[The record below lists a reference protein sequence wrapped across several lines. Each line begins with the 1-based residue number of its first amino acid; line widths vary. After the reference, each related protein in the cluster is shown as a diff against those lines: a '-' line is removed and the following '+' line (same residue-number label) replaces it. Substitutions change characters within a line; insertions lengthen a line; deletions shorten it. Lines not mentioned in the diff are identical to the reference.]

1 MILLLTV
8 MLKKL
13 SYCAKTFGLIVLI
26 SFFSTIL
33 FAQEPP
39 VKDTIVPAKGN
50 PDAQL
55 KEIKKE
61 KNELKDS
68 SNGQPK
74 KIAQVDTTINNKYGD
89 LLNDDTAYNK
99 KAHWLKP
106 TAQLFALNL
115 FQVGLDH
122 FLLKADYAKIGWQ
135 SWGYNI
141 RTGWEW
147 DTDRF
152 GVNFIGHPYTGSMY
166 YNMARSNGYKYLQ
179 SIPFAVGGSLMWE
192 YFGENTRPSYNDIIN
207 TPINGIFFGEI
218 LYRLSSNVLDDRAR
232 GSERVF
238 REILAGLIDPIR
250 GLNRLFD
257 GKSRRLLNKEVYQK
271 EPLNIT
277 INAGLHKINEN
288 NTFFGKGIN
297 STMINLQLD
306 YGNPFEDRPRKPF
319 DLFRLRTEFN
329 FGAGRKILDHI
340 NGYGILFGRNHQLG
354 KLSMLIGAFQY
365 YDYWDNKSFE
375 LGAIGLGAGAFF
387 KLPITD
393 NTIFYTNLHTAFI
406 PFAGNS
412 TKFGPDTSQFR
423 DYDFAGGM
431 EAKIESSISLGKYFT
446 ASLMYHYYALRTYV
460 GISGNNFIGIL
471 EPKITIHLYNNLNLG
486 FEQSGY
492 ADNRR
497 PDGALNIHSVR
508 TEQKIFLNLYLQDSQ
523 RKGHYK

>member
-1 MILLLTV
+1 MKALYLFIF
-8 MLKKL
+8 
-13 SYCAKTFGLIVLI
+13 FG
-26 SFFSTIL
+26 FFSLAI

-61 KNELKDS
+61 KNEIRDS
-68 SNGQPK
+68 VNGQPK
-74 KIAQVDTTINNKYGD
+74 KIAQVDTTVNNKYGD
-89 LLNDDTAYNK
+89 LLNDDTAFNK
-99 KAHWLKP
+99 KSKWFRPA
-106 TAQLFALNL
+106 AQILGINV
-115 FQVGLDH
+115 FQVGIDRY
-122 FLLKADYAKIGWQ
+122 LLKEDYARVGLT
-135 SWGYNI
+135 SWGYNL

-166 YNMARSNGYKYLQ
+166 YNTARSNGFNYLQ

-192 YFGENTRPSYNDIIN
+192 YFGERTRPSYNDIIN

-218 LYRLSSNVLDDRAR
+218 LYRLSSNILDDRTR
-232 GSERVF
+232 GAERVF
-238 REILAGLIDPIR
+238 REVLAGLVDPIR

-277 INAGLHKINEN
+277 INAGLHKINEDK
-288 NTFFGKGIN
+288 TFFGTGAT
-297 STMINLQLD
+297 STMINIQLD

-319 DLFRLRTEFN
+319 DLFRLRAEFS
-329 FGAGRKILDHI
+329 FGVGRKTLDHI
-340 NGYGILFGRNHQLG
+340 NGYGILFGRNHQFG

-375 LGAIGLGAGAFF
+375 LGALALGAGAFF
-387 KLPITD
+387 KLPISKSS
-393 NTIFYTNLHTAFI
+393 IFYTNLHVGII

-412 TKFGPDTSQFR
+412 TRFGPDTSQFR
-423 DYDFAGGM
+423 DYDFAGGL
-431 EAKIESSISLGKYFT
+431 EAKIESSLSLGKYVT
-446 ASLMYHYYALRTYV
+446 ASVMYHYYALRTYV
-460 GISGNNFIGIL
+460 GIAGNNFIGIL
-471 EPKITIHLYNNLNLG
+471 EPRLTIHLFDNLNLG

-497 PDGALNIHSVR
+497 PDGAPFIHSVR

-523 RKGHYK
+523 RKGRYK